1 MRSYMRRAGCW
12 SRVELRDSSMASR
25 WLTTGDE
32 VMINSRLMCCGDD
45 RLEVS
50 EPGEWTGRRMRGK
63 LPS

>member
-1 MRSYMRRAGCW
+1 
-12 SRVELRDSSMASR
+12 MASR

-50 EPGEWTGRRMRGK
+50 ESGEWEGAENAGK
-63 LPS
+63 AAIMTNSRISPDKDTVEKRS

>member
-1 MRSYMRRAGCW
+1 MIVMSRNPGEVIGGDGMRSYMRTAGCW

-50 EPGEWTGRRMRGK
+50 
-63 LPS
+63 